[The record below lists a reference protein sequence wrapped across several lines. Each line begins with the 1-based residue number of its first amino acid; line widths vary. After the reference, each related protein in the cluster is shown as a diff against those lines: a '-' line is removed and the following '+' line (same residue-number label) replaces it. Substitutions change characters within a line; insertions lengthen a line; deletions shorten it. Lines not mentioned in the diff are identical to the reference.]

1 MEFGMD
7 KRQYLR
13 SLGFTVGERGR
24 FTAEMITALKEYQEE
39 GGKLEGRTGK
49 RDDGLPEVEPSIII
63 PDIPPQEQIRQ
74 PKTLIGKSPEG
85 YKIAFVMCFECHYH
99 MMYCNCEGGVK
110 APSSVVSSKDPL
122 VRV

>member
-1 MEFGMD
+1 
-7 KRQYLR
+7 
-13 SLGFTVGERGR
+13 
-24 FTAEMITALKEYQEE
+24 MITALKEYQEE

-49 RDDGLPEVEPSIII
+49 RDDGLPEVEPSVII

-99 MMYCNCEGGVK
+99 MMYCKCEGGVK

>member
-1 MEFGMD
+1 MD
-7 KRQYLR
+7 KREYLR

-24 FTAEMITALKEYQEE
+24 FTSEMITALKDYQEQ

-49 RDDGLPEVEPSIII
+49 REDGLPEVEPGLVI
-63 PDIPPQEQIRQ
+63 PHVEPQAQVRQ

-85 YKIAFVMCFECHYH
+85 YKIAFVMCFDCHYH
-99 MMYCNCEGGVK
+99 MMYCTCGGGVK

>member
-1 MEFGMD
+1 MD
-7 KRQYLR
+7 KREYLR

-24 FTAEMITALKEYQEE
+24 FTAEMMTALKDYQEE

-49 RDDGLPEVEPSIII
+49 RDDGLPVVEPAVII
-63 PDIPPQEQIRQ
+63 PDIPPQEKIRQ
-74 PKTLIGKSPEG
+74 PKTLIGRSPEG
-85 YKIAFVMCFECHYH
+85 YKIAFVMCFECNQH